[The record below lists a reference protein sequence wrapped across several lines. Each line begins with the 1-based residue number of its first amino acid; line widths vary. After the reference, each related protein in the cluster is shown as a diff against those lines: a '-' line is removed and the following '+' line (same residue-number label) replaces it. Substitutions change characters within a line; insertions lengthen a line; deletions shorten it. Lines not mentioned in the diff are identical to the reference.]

1 MILISNKSFEV
12 MSLWIHIFSYFLN
25 KHYLL
30 IQNIKNKLLIV
41 FKPNLWIIFFKETCL
56 IEKKRK

>member
-1 MILISNKSFEV
+1 MD
-12 MSLWIHIFSYFLN
+12 SYILN

-30 IQNIKNKLLIV
+30 IQNIKNKLLII
-41 FKPNLWIIFFKETCL
+41 FKPNLWIHFFKETCL